1 MYKGFDSLLSIVITE
16 LKIELTP
23 NMYVLFVNSERNRLK
38 MLFFDHGNIA
48 IFAMRLAGSMMVDFR
63 EVAELNKDSFY
74 ELVKNIK
81 TKKPRS
87 SRYIIQG

>member
-16 LKIELTP
+16 LKIELIT
-23 NMYVLFVNSERNRLK
+23 NTYVLFVNSERNRLK
-38 MLFFDHGNIA
+38 VLFFDHGNIA
-48 IFAMRLAGSMMVDFR
+48 IFAMRLAGSITANFG
-63 EVAELNKDSFY
+63 EVAELNNNSFY

-87 SRYIIQG
+87 ARYVFKC